1 MSNIRLSYSKMDRYQ
16 TCPLSYKLHYIDKHR
31 SQPSDPLIFG
41 KLIHKCLEDY
51 VEKQIPGEDAILEI
65 FTEEYTNEKLTDQ
78 IMFDEGRKMLI
89 NWVKNNPDVHS
100 KNILG
105 IEQEIRLNI
114 AGFNLIGYI
123 DRVDQIDD
131 DTIEIIDYK
140 TNRMIFSRE
149 DVDNNLQMSI
159 YTIALQ
165 DLYPDKKIVCRFDML
180 RHGFSMH
187 TKRSKEQLDTAVEYI
202 KSVGTQ
208 LETATKF
215 NAKLN
220 TNCIYCD
227 HRTNCGVFQRALLGK
242 QEFICEDINDL
253 DSVAKEYQEVSNLAK
268 ILYSRK
274 AKLGGVL
281 KVGLI
286 NKESL
291 ELHGYKY
298 AMGKTTKVTYPD
310 KEKVIDVLYHQFEMD
325 RDKIEDAILE
335 VTKPK
340 LDKFVKEHKKRI
352 GKVKMALVENS
363 LKKSA
368 DISYSPRLNVRA
380 IK

>member
-31 SQPSDPLIFG
+31 SEPTDPLIFG

-51 VEKQIPGEDAILEI
+51 VEKQVPGEDAILEV
-65 FTEEYTNEKLTDQ
+65 FTTEYTNEKLTDQ

-89 NWVKNNPDVHS
+89 NWVKNNPNVHS
-100 KNILG
+100 LNILG

-114 AGFNLIGYI
+114 AGFDVIGYI

-149 DVDNNLQMSI
+149 ETDNNLQMSI

-208 LETATKF
+208 LETATEF

-227 HRTNCGVFQRALLGK
+227 HRKNCGVFQRALLGK

-281 KVGLI
+281 KVGLL

-298 AMGKTTKVTYPD
+298 AMGKTTKVSYPD
-310 KEKVIDVLYHQFEMD
+310 RIKTVDVLDNLIELD
-325 RDKIEDAILE
+325 REIIEENITE
-335 VTKPK
+335 IKKTK
-340 LDKFVKEHKKRI
+340 LDAFLKEQKKQWD
-352 GKVKMALVENS
+352 KVKKLSVETA
-363 LKKSA
+363 LKKTA
-368 DISYSPRLNVRA
+368 DVSYSPRLNVRA